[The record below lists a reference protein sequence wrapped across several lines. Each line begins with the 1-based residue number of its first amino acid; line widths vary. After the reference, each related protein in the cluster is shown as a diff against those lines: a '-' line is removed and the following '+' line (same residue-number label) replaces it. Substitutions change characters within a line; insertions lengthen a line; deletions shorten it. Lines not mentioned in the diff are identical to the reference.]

1 MKCYLREAIEEDAD
15 LLFQWANDPVVRQNS
30 FSTQTIS
37 YQEHVKWFRKL
48 LSNENCRQYIY
59 MVDDVPVGQ
68 VRITIVDE
76 TAEIGYSVCA
86 EKRSQGHGK
95 RVLLLIKEK
104 IEDEFPMV
112 SKVVGKVK
120 PENISSQTAFSDAG
134 YREVFRQFEFVK
146 E

>member
-1 MKCYLREAIEEDAD
+1 MKCYLREAKEEDVD

-37 YQEHVKWFRKL
+37 HQEHVKWFRKL
-48 LSNENCRQYIY
+48 LSSENCRQYIY

-68 VRITIVDE
+68 VRITIVDG
-76 TAEIGYSVCA
+76 TAEIGYSICA

-95 RVLLLIKEK
+95 NILFLIKEK
-104 IEDEFPMV
+104 IENEFPRV

-120 PENISSQTAFSDAG
+120 PENIASQKVFSDAG
-134 YREVFRQFEFVK
+134 YREVFRQFETEK